1 MQRISSILIFGLV
14 FGSILVSAAPASSE
28 DPGYAG
34 VQVRNLTQ
42 QDADKLGWEAPRG
55 AWA

>member
-42 QDADKLGWEAPRG
+42 QEADKLGWEAPRG